1 MADTMA
7 APLDRHNKA
16 GLEKSDHEN
25 SEDERKTRLGSLK
38 KKAINA
44 STKFRHSLT
53 KRGRRNSKVMSVS
66 IEDCLNAEE
75 MQAVDAFRQALVLDE
90 LLPAKHDDHHMMLR
104 FLKARKFDI
113 EKTKQMWGD
122 MLQWRKEFGADTIM
136 EDFEFKEIDEVL
148 KYYPQG
154 HHGVDKDGQPVYIEW
169 LGQVDS
175 NKLMQVTTMDR
186 YLKYHVKE
194 FERTFISKFPA
205 CSIAAKKHIDQSTT
219 ILDVQGVGL
228 KNFNK
233 AARDLVQRIQKI
245 DGDNYPETLNRMFI
259 VNAGSGFRLL
269 WNTVKSFLDPKTTA
283 KIHVLGNKY
292 QSKLLE
298 IIDANEL
305 PEFLGG
311 TCTCADKGGCM
322 RSDKGPWNDPEIM
335 KMVQNGYAKCS
346 RRTLS
351 GIEEK
356 TISED
361 ENSLSKRYDPFN
373 AEATVARDHMH
384 PTFAPVR
391 LQCMIPVVFKL
402 QSFASK
408 KLNNAY
414 EFGKSIPVVD
424 KTVDESWLKSMP
436 NKKFANSK
444 DCFTAQHPCKSP
456 EGISNHIFGGVL
468 AFVMGIVTMVRMTTN
483 MPRRITEAAL
493 YGSQVY
499 YTDSMMKGHHKLTAP
514 SISGA
519 DYMAMAKRMAEL
531 EDKVKMLT
539 VKPSTMPPE
548 KEEMLNTAVNR
559 VSTLEQELSA
569 TKKALENSLARQEE
583 LVAYIEKKKKKKK
596 LVSFA
601 PSSSRVHAVTKIS
614 ANK

>member
-154 HHGVDKDGQPVYIEW
+154 HHGVDKDGRPVYIEC

-194 FERTFISKFPA
+194 FERTFISKLPA
-205 CSIAAKKHIDQSTT
+205 CSVAANKHIDQSTT

-361 ENSLSKRYDPFN
+361 ENSLSKRYDSFN
-373 AEATVARDHMH
+373 AEATVAWDHMH
-384 PTFAPVR
+384 PTFAPV
-391 LQCMIPVVFKL
+391 L

-414 EFGKSIPVVD
+414 EFGKPIPAVD
-424 KTVDESWLKSMP
+424 KTVDESWFKSMP
-436 NKKFANSK
+436 NEKLANSK
-444 DCFTAQHPCKSP
+444 DCFTVQDPCKSP
-456 EGISNHIFGGVL
+456 EGISNHLLGGVL

-483 MPRRITEAAL
+483 MPRKITEAAL

-499 YTDSMMKGHHKLTAP
+499 YNDSMMKGGHQLPAP

-531 EDKVKMLT
+531 EDKVKTLT
-539 VKPSTMPPE
+539 AKPTTMPPE
-548 KEEMLNTAVNR
+548 KEEMLNAAVSR
-559 VSTLEQELSA
+559 VNTLEQELSA

-583 LVAYIEKKKKKKK
+583 LLAYIEKKKKKKK
-596 LVSFA
+596 FFSW
-601 PSSSRVHAVTKIS
+601 
-614 ANK
+614 